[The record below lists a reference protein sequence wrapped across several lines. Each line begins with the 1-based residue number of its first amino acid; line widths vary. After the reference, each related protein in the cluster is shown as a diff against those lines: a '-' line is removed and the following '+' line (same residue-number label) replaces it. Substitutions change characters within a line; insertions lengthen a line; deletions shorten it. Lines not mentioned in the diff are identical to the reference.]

1 MNTKTVKSFVK
12 GFLALVKGDT
22 DEAKAEKVFRQAQ
35 SALNT
40 QIAVLTGDSVRK
52 EDAVSEAKEALEKA
66 RVNNGELISDRE
78 RYVRNIL
85 DAKNTLTYVEEELE
99 KHVEKL
105 AFLKGELTNLEK
117 DVEVET
123 EA

>member
-40 QIAVLTGDSVRK
+40 QTAILTGDSVRK
-52 EDAVSEAKEALEKA
+52 EDAVAEAQEKLENA
-66 RVNNGELISDRE
+66 RVNNGNIISNRE
-78 RYVRNIL
+78 TYVQNLL
-85 DAKNTLTYVEEELE
+85 DAKNALTEAEEALDKHEAKLE
-99 KHVEKL
+99 
-105 AFLKGELTNLEK
+105 FLKEELTNLESDVSM
-117 DVEVET
+117 DVE
-123 EA
+123 A

>member
-40 QIAVLTGDSVRK
+40 QIAILTGDSVRK
-52 EDAVSEAKEALEKA
+52 EDAVSEAKEKLDNA
-66 RVNNGELISDRE
+66 RVNNGNLINNRE
-78 RYVRNIL
+78 YYVQGIL
-85 DAKNTLTYVEEELE
+85 DAKNSLTDAEETLE
-99 KHVEKL
+99 KHQAKL
-105 AFLKGELTNLEK
+105 DFLKSELAALEA
-117 DVEVET
+117 DDTMET